1 MMLPGSGFG
10 QCIRLFCLVAT
21 LCLATFP
28 ARADEYAPVNQLL
41 RDGQL
46 SAAMARADQYL
57 DKNPRD
63 PQMRFLKALI
73 QQDAGQREAA
83 IVTYE
88 RLIEEYPELPEPY
101 NNVAVLYASQ
111 NRYEKAREALEMA
124 TRNSRSYAIAHE
136 NLGDVYARLAS
147 EAYRQAV
154 QLDAGNSTVG
164 PKLAL
169 IRQLINNP
177 AANRLAPFPGPVTGP
192 ARPPAP
198 AASATR

>member
-1 MMLPGSGFG
+1 MMGPGSGIG
-10 QCIRLFCLVAT
+10 QCIRVFCLVAS
-21 LCLATFP
+21 LACAAFA
-28 ARADEYAPVNQLL
+28 ARADDYAPVNRLL

-46 SAAMARADQYL
+46 SEAMARADQYL
-57 DKNPRD
+57 ATNPRD

-73 QQDAGQREAA
+73 QQDGGQREAA
-83 IVTYE
+83 IASYE
-88 RLIEEYPELPEPY
+88 RLIQDYPELPEPY

-111 NRYEKAREALEMA
+111 GRFEKAREALEMA

-147 EAYRQAV
+147 EAYRQAL
-154 QLDAGNSTVG
+154 QLDAGNTTIA

-169 IRQLINNP
+169 IRQLINAP
-177 AANRLAPFPGPVTGP
+177 AASRLAPFPGPT
-192 ARPPAP
+192 APPPRP